1 MPVDEQTTVIDES
14 LVVVTQPKEVEKRA
28 EEEEEEEIIVIEKS
42 HSGDVRKQKKKK
54 VVKQKSEEEVE
65 VEIEYIGGGKR
76 IIKKKITA
84 NRPDLE
90 EEIIDEEFTKSLQ
103 PFDNKSEH
111 SMPLMIPSQFSE
123 TVHLRQTTE
132 IQTDE
137 PLPQSGVTLNLLP
150 HSAISQEVVN
160 TAEKESDTT
169 DLKQVSVFAERS
181 LDVIEPYQVSEPD
194 VQMQPGKFDTIF
206 KPDLS
211 KASQSY
217 SLRENVVTSEVHTDD
232 GVRSIEEELTTTSQ
246 AQLTFNLQEATNVSE
261 TQISHKEA
269 SMDKYDVPKSVQANK
284 TFVSQ
289 EGVEV
294 FEITEGQSEDK
305 YNPNLRP
312 VPIRPKVNVSPS
324 EPIIVS
330 EVHAETKPDKYYPE
344 QFVPTEV
351 ATESVISQ
359 RQVVTTELNAPELEG
374 EFISGRLPPT
384 QTAGVGITSGESIVV
399 QEHSIHEKEGI
410 FSDEFKPDTSK
421 AEQNITLL
429 ESISVHM
436 VDSQMPQNEFSASEV
451 EHKKAG
457 IDFVERE
464 SIVSTFTT
472 ATEREGVYI
481 PGQLPE
487 GKNANTSILCLET
500 SDILATVVQ
509 ESEGEFIPDT
519 KPTAAIAERNVRP
532 DEPVTVSEVHT
543 ADVPGVF
550 SDILKYPTDEAQTEI
565 VTQESKQITET
576 FIQERE
582 GLIADQE
589 TPASYKVQKTFDEQQ
604 QVHVFE
610 THLVESEGILKSFE
624 FPETH
629 KGKSVPTHL
638 LQTSIVEE
646 TQPQHLEG
654 KIEDLK
660 QENIVANVKHNTFEE
675 TVVEE
680 AVIGESTLYYKPKD
694 HPESQTA
701 GMSVLEQESVSV
713 IELQTQ
719 DKESGYKPK
728 DLPDQYY
735 ATQDITSSQKVAIK
749 SEVTSDL
756 AVGLLEEEK
765 PVPGQAK
772 SDQTPLES
780 VLVTESLY
788 IEKEGKFVEDVFPDS
803 QKAIVEINEGKR
815 GIHVTQVMTNEFE
828 EEYLKEEAPKPSSA
842 TTNICAQNVVVQ
854 SEHVTVV
861 HADTLEEE
869 EKITGRAKTWVE
881 PSMELIVTDT
891 TITDVETV
899 LTEDIFPYTK
909 TVTVDV
915 IPEQE
920 LSVTEIITNE
930 KEELINDLEIPTER
944 NAVVDII
951 EKNVAMQEEIIPNT
965 ELGDYNRQSPVKDTA
980 KPIQEILQHIV
991 ESQFNVAEK
1000 EGVYSA
1006 EVTPDSKTAEV
1017 LLIEQ
1022 EQIAITVVQTEDKE
1036 KELSEAEKPEQFTAV
1051 RQVDTQT
1058 VAITAEVNPDDALES
1073 IMHKLPETV
1082 SAKSEQIPY
1091 QSLVTS
1097 EAVLPEKEGIYI
1109 DEAKPATQVATKD
1122 LELGESVSV
1131 ITVTTAEH
1139 EKELAVGELP
1149 EMRKATCDLT
1159 GHIVAE
1165 NTEIETDDAVTRL
1178 SRESPTKAV
1187 ATSDHTLFESLIN
1200 MEPSL
1205 AEKEG
1210 LFSESV
1216 LPESKTADVAFVE
1229 GMPVTVT
1236 EVVANSKET
1245 EYTAPE
1251 IAEEKH
1257 ANPEIIS
1264 QKVAEKSEIITEFGI
1279 GEIPYDKPETVC
1291 AKKDQLTFESLI
1303 QTEVLLRE
1311 KESEFTDKIVLDLH
1325 NIKPAFE
1332 EMRSVTITEI
1342 TSGSKES
1349 DYEVLQKPEQHTAQ
1363 ADITGQEIADKIEI
1377 VPMESL
1383 DTFTKETFT
1392 TVSAQHD
1399 QTPFESIIQ
1408 IETTLA
1414 ETEKAFTGEL
1424 KPETKQADFSFE
1436 QAKGL
1441 NVTSVISNEQETEL
1455 NVLEKPEGKIAQTD
1469 ILGHTIASISEV
1481 QLQIATG
1488 DFNVEEKT
1496 TAQAVTDQV
1505 PYETIVQ
1512 SETSILESENVL
1524 QELKAPESTKA
1535 KLDFIIDRS
1544 VMVSQVTLG
1553 DQEELYI
1560 SHVMPEHKTVHTEI
1574 SSGHEVAEQTQTFVS
1589 DALQDFN
1596 EQAPNFDTAKSD
1608 QNLLSSVII
1617 TESFVQDTEQD
1628 FIGKF
1633 YPVTK
1638 EPNIT
1643 LEEGKKVHSVSEVF
1657 IQSKEGTIEAIEL
1670 PSGRVASPVIF
1681 GYEVAQSSE
1690 VQPELSI
1697 SSIIPAEFIKTSA
1710 NIEHV
1715 PYQSIIQTEVDI
1727 KQTEET
1733 LNTELKYV
1741 TKSANLLLEENQSMS
1756 VMEVLTQDKEK
1767 DLPSLQQPE
1776 TTTAEAKFTGKEV
1789 AQSSE
1794 VLADVNLSNLTIEK
1808 PTSVI
1813 ANLEQETF
1821 VSIISCQTT
1830 AAETEEEFLEK
1841 FEPSTKKVQINFEEG
1856 QGVTVTEVQTVDKES
1871 DYQVS
1876 ELPASKQAIPEFET
1890 KEVAQHFEITAQSS
1904 IADFSEKSLE
1914 TTRANIGQ
1922 VPFESLVQSE
1932 PIIRESETEFK
1943 DMLVLEKKMAETV
1956 LELDKSVNVTQ
1967 VIHNELQGEFKP
1979 DEIQEKTATKHI
1991 PSQESVQHT
2000 QVESHLNIKYFDHS
2014 LPSGKFAQTTQGEFE
2029 GVMVSQNIIPEK
2041 EKEFESINE
2050 FVEKKADIAFT
2061 DIKGVTISETIPSDK
2076 EGTLVPQTKAIEFTA
2091 KSDIDAQEIAQK
2103 SFIISEYTTDELVET
2118 VPTTGKGRIEAVPLE
2133 TVSVTESTV
2142 AETEGKFEET
2152 LKLNKTTANIQIDEQ
2167 KSVTITQII
2176 SDESKTDYI
2185 GPDKPMQQ
2193 KAEKNIIGIEELQ
2206 QSEIVA
2212 LQSLEE
2218 MPEDQKTEPKIART
2232 GQFPYESIIQTEVS
2246 ASELEHIL
2254 KVTPIPSSVSASLGL
2269 QLDQEITVTEIIAQ
2283 EQESEEIILGI
2294 AQEELAKP
2302 EVIQRQ
2308 VALKTETLPDDT
2320 LGEFQETKVIG
2331 STLKPAIPIPQHS
2344 VNVTQ
2349 VVSEDMEE
2357 EFATHKKPQT
2367 QIAEKSFI
2375 ENEEIQQSEVL
2386 ALHTIQD
2393 ISEMKTERKK
2403 ARQEQTTFE
2412 SVVQTEVSTNE
2423 SEDVFNVPSTPSTT
2437 NAMVGLQTVQ
2447 EISVIEV
2454 ITQEKEG
2461 DTVIIGSAQQEVAK
2475 PDIIQRQVA
2484 LKTETL
2490 TDDTIGDFAIDKF
2503 SSTTLKPSQPDE
2515 QHSVTVTQIISGDT
2529 QDEFMN
2535 PDKPQAHT
2543 AHRNIISNEEI
2554 HQSEVLTLHSI
2565 QGIAESKT
2573 ERKTARKQRSTF
2585 ESVIQTEVATVES
2598 EDVLNVSK
2606 LPSSVSATVGL
2617 EVDQGVQIT
2626 EIIAQEHET
2635 EKVIAGVAQEEL
2647 AKPEVVQRQVALK
2660 TETHLDDTVGQFDAE
2675 KIITTTLKPSQP
2687 DEHHSVSVIQVVS
2700 EDLEDEL
2707 VSPDKPTHQ
2716 KAARN
2721 VTSNEEISQME
2732 VVTLQS
2738 TEEYQ
2743 GVLKTEMKK
2752 AFKQQSTFESIIQ
2765 TEVATQEIE
2774 DVLKVDSL
2782 PSTVNASIG
2791 LDLDQGVQIT
2801 EIIPQEQETEK
2812 VVPGTASEVAKP
2824 DFVQRQ
2830 VAMKTET
2837 QFTDTVTEFEG
2848 PGAVQP
2854 RQAQK
2859 NIIINEE
2866 VQQSMVLS
2874 LQNIE
2879 ETNQEFRTETRK
2891 ATKGLEVTQELSVI
2905 EVIAQ
2910 EQESEKVIHG
2920 LAQEE
2925 TAKPEMVQ
2933 RQVALKT
2940 ETLFDDTI
2948 EEFEADKIFSTS
2960 LKPTRPVTQ
2969 HGLIVTELRSTG
2981 ELESVLPEKV
2991 IPSARRASINLESQE
3006 NLQVVEVYS
3015 HDKEGEYLPIPFTK
3029 ECGTLVFS
3037 FLHLLSRIDTTN
3049 TINYILVA

>member
-1 MPVDEQTTVIDES
+1 MPVDEQTTTIDDS
-14 LVVVTQPKEVEKRA
+14 LVVVTQPKEEIKKHGG
-28 EEEEEEEIIVIEKS
+28 EEEEEIIVIEKS
-42 HSGDVRKQKKKK
+42 QSDAMHKQKKKK
-54 VVKQKSEEEVE
+54 IIKQKSEEEVE

-103 PFDNKSEH
+103 PFDNKSER
-111 SMPLMIPSQFSE
+111 SMPLMISSQISE

-132 IQTDE
+132 IQTDK

-160 TAEKESDTT
+160 IAEKESDTI
-169 DLKQVSVFAERS
+169 DLKQVSVFAERL
-181 LDVIEPYQVSEPD
+181 LDVIEPYQVTEHD
-194 VQMQPGKFDTIF
+194 VQTQPGKFETIF

-217 SLRENVVTSEVHTDD
+217 SLRENVVTSEVYTDD
-232 GVRSIEEELTTTSQ
+232 GVKSIAEEFTTKSQ

-312 VPIRPKVNVSPS
+312 IPIRPKVNISPS

-330 EVHAETKPDKYYPE
+330 EVQAETKPDKYYPE
-344 QFVPTEV
+344 RFVPTEV

-359 RQVVTTELNAPELEG
+359 QQLVTTELNAPELEG
-374 EFISGRLPPT
+374 EFITARLPPT
-384 QTAGVGITSGESIVV
+384 QTAGVGIISGETIVV
-399 QEHSIHEKEGI
+399 QEHSVHEKEGI

-436 VDSQMPQNEFSASEV
+436 ADSQMPQNVFSTNEV

-472 ATEREGVYI
+472 TTEKEGIYT

-487 GKNANTSILCLET
+487 EKNANTSILCLET
-500 SDILATVVQ
+500 SDVLATVIQ
-509 ESEGEFIPDT
+509 ESEGEFIPDV
-519 KPTAAIAERNVRP
+519 KPTAVIAERNVRP
-532 DEPVTVSEVHT
+532 EEPISVSEVYT
-543 ADVPGVF
+543 ADVPGEF
-550 SDILKYPTDEAQTEI
+550 TDILKYPSDEAQTQI

-582 GLIADQE
+582 GLIADQA
-589 TPASYKVQKTFDEQQ
+589 TPVLYNVQKTFDEQQ
-604 QVHVFE
+604 QVQVCE
-610 THLVESEGILKSFE
+610 THLVEREGILKSFE

-646 TQPQHLEG
+646 TQSQHLEG

-660 QENIVANVKHNTFEE
+660 QENIVANVKHNTFDE

-680 AVIGESTLYYKPKD
+680 AVIGESALYYKPKE
-694 HPESQTA
+694 HPDSQTA
-701 GMSVLEQESVSV
+701 DMSLLEQESVSV
-713 IELQTQ
+713 MELLTQ
-719 DKESGYKPK
+719 DKESDYKPK
-728 DLPDQYY
+728 ELPDQYF
-735 ATQDITSSQKVAIK
+735 ATQDITSSQRVATKI
-749 SEVTSDL
+749 EVTSDL

-765 PVPGQAK
+765 PVTGQAK
-772 SDQTPLES
+772 TDQMPLES

-788 IEKEGKFVEDVFPDS
+788 SEREGHFIEDVFPDS
-803 QKAIVEINEGKR
+803 QTAVVEINEGKR
-815 GIHVTQVMTNEFE
+815 GIHVTQIMTNEFE
-828 EEYLKEEAPKPSSA
+828 EEYQKEEAPKPGSA
-842 TTNICAQNVVVQ
+842 TTNICSQNVVVQ
-854 SEHVTVV
+854 SEHVTVA
-861 HADTLEEE
+861 HADILEEE
-869 EKITGRAKTWVE
+869 EKVTGRAKTWVE
-881 PSMELIVTDT
+881 PSTELIVTDT
-891 TITDVETV
+891 TITDVEKA
-899 LTEDIFPYTK
+899 LTKDIFPYTK

-920 LSVTEIITNE
+920 LSITEIVTNE
-930 KEELINDLEIPTER
+930 KEELMNDLEIPAER
-944 NAVVDII
+944 KAVVDII
-951 EKNVAMQEEIIPNT
+951 EKNVAMQEEIVPNT

-980 KPIQEILQHIV
+980 KPIQEILQHII

-1000 EGVYSA
+1000 EGAYSA
-1006 EVTPDSKTAEV
+1006 EIRPDAKTADV

-1022 EQIAITVVQTEDKE
+1022 EQIAVTVVQTEDKE
-1036 KELSEAEKPEQFTAV
+1036 KELLKFEKPEQFTAI
-1051 RQVDTQT
+1051 RLVDTQT
-1058 VAITAEVNPDDALES
+1058 VAITAEINPDDAFES
-1073 IMHKLPETV
+1073 ITDKLPETV

-1091 QSLVTS
+1091 RSLVTS

-1109 DEAKPATQVATKD
+1109 DVAKPDTQVATKD
-1122 LELGESVSV
+1122 LELDESVSV
-1131 ITVTTAEH
+1131 ITVTTGEH
-1139 EKELAVGELP
+1139 EKELAVGDFP
-1149 EMRKATCDLT
+1149 EMKRATCDLT

-1165 NTEIETDDAVTRL
+1165 STEIETDDTVTRL

-1187 ATSDHTLFESLIN
+1187 ATSDHTLFESIIS

-1210 LFSESV
+1210 QFSKTI
-1216 LPESKTADVAFVE
+1216 LPECKTADVAFVV

-1245 EYTAPE
+1245 AYTTPE
-1251 IAEEKH
+1251 ITEEKH
-1257 ANPEIIS
+1257 ANQEMIS
-1264 QKVAEKSEIITEFGI
+1264 QKVAEKSEIISEFGI
-1279 GEIPYDKPETVC
+1279 GAIPYDKPKTVY
-1291 AKKDQLTFESLI
+1291 AKKDQFTFESLI
-1303 QTEVLLRE
+1303 QTEILLRE
-1311 KESEFTDKIVLDLH
+1311 QESEFTDKIVLDLQ

-1332 EMRSVTITEI
+1332 ELRSITITEI

-1349 DYEVLQKPEQHTAQ
+1349 DYQILQKPEQHTAQ
-1363 ADITGQEIADKIEI
+1363 ADITGQEIAHKTEV

-1392 TVSAQHD
+1392 TVSAQQD
-1399 QTPFESIIQ
+1399 QIPFESIIQ
-1408 IETTLA
+1408 TETTLA
-1414 ETEKAFTGEL
+1414 ETEKTFTGQM

-1441 NVTSVISNEQETEL
+1441 NITSVISDEKETEL
-1455 NVLEKPEGKIAQTD
+1455 NVSESPEEKTAQTD

-1481 QLQIATG
+1481 QSQIATG
-1488 DFNVEEKT
+1488 DFEVEEKT

-1512 SETSILESENVL
+1512 SETAILESENVL
-1524 QELKAPESTKA
+1524 LELKAPESTKA

-1544 VMVSQVTLG
+1544 VMVSQVTIG
-1553 DQEELYI
+1553 DREELYI
-1560 SHVMPEHKTVHTEI
+1560 SDIMPERKTVHTDI

-1589 DALQDFN
+1589 DALQDFI
-1596 EQAPNFDTAKSD
+1596 EQAPTLNIAKTD

-1628 FIGKF
+1628 FTGKF
-1633 YPVTK
+1633 NPITK
-1638 EPNIT
+1638 QPNIL

-1657 IQSKEGTIEAIEL
+1657 IQSKEGTMEFVEL

-1697 SSIIPAEFIKTSA
+1697 GIVDSTEFNKTSA

-1715 PYQSIIQTEVDI
+1715 PYQSIIQTEVDV
-1727 KQTEET
+1727 KETEET
-1733 LNTELKYV
+1733 LTAELKYV
-1741 TKSANLLLEENQSMS
+1741 TKSANLLLEENKSMS
-1756 VMEVLTQDKEK
+1756 VIEVLTQDKEK

-1794 VLADVNLSNLTIEK
+1794 VHADVNLSNLSIEI

-1830 AAETEEEFLEK
+1830 AGETEEEFLKK
-1841 FEPSTKKVQINFEEG
+1841 FLPSMKNVQINFEEG
-1856 QGVTVTEVQTVDKES
+1856 QSVTVTEVQTVDKES

-1890 KEVAQHFEITAQSS
+1890 KEVAQNFEVTAQSN
-1904 IADFSEKSLE
+1904 IGDFNEMSLE
-1914 TTRANIGQ
+1914 TTRANIEQ
-1922 VPFESLVQSE
+1922 VPFESLIQSQ
-1932 PIIRESETEFK
+1932 PIIRESESEFK
-1943 DMLVLEKKMAETV
+1943 EQLLLDKKIAETV
-1956 LELDKSVNVTQ
+1956 LELGKSVNVTQ
-1967 VIHNELQGEFKP
+1967 IIHNELQGEFKP
-1979 DEIQEKTATKHI
+1979 DEIHGKTATKHI
-1991 PSQESVQHT
+1991 PSQEPVQHT
-2000 QVESHLNIKYFDHS
+2000 QVESHLNIKYFDHT

-2041 EKEFESINE
+2041 EKDFE
-2050 FVEKKADIAFT
+2050 FVKEFIEKKADIGFT
-2061 DIKGVTISETIPSDK
+2061 DIKGVTISETISSDK
-2076 EGTLVPQTKAIEFTA
+2076 EGILAPQTKATEFTA
-2091 KSDIDAQEIAQK
+2091 KPDIEAQEIAQK

-2118 VPTTGKGRIEAVPLE
+2118 APTTGKGRIEALPLE
-2133 TVSVTESTV
+2133 TVSVLESTV

-2167 KSVTITQII
+2167 KSVIITQVI
-2176 SDESKTDYI
+2176 SDETKTDYI
-2185 GPDKPMQQ
+2185 GPDKPKKQ

-2218 MPEDQKTEPKIART
+2218 MSDDEKTEPKIART
-2232 GQFPYESIIQTEVS
+2232 GQFPYESIIQTEIS

-2254 KVTPIPSSVSASLGL
+2254 KVTPIPSSVSASVGL
-2269 QLDQEITVTEIIAQ
+2269 QVEQEITVTEIIPQ
-2283 EQESEEIILGI
+2283 EQESEKVIHGI
-2294 AQEELAKP
+2294 AKEELAKP
-2302 EVIQRQ
+2302 EIVQRQ

-2320 LGEFQETKVIG
+2320 LGEFQEAKVTASI
-2331 STLKPAIPIPQHS
+2331 LKPAIPVPQHS
-2344 VNVTQ
+2344 LTVTQ
-2349 VVSEDMEE
+2349 IVSEDMEE
-2357 EFATHKKPQT
+2357 EFTTHKKPQT
-2367 QIAEKSFI
+2367 QIAEKIFL

-2412 SVVQTEVSTNE
+2412 SVIQTEVSTNE
-2423 SEDVFNVPSTPSTT
+2423 NEDIFKAPTVPSTL

-2447 EISVIEV
+2447 ELSVIEI
-2454 ITQEKEG
+2454 ITQENEG
-2461 DTVIIGSAQQEVAK
+2461 ETVIIGSAQQEVAK

-2490 TDDTIGDFAIDKF
+2490 TDDTIGDFAVSKI

-2585 ESVIQTEVATVES
+2585 ESIIQTEVATVET

-2606 LPSSVSATVGL
+2606 LPNTVSATVSL

-2626 EIIAQEHET
+2626 EIIPQEHET
-2635 EKVIAGVAQEEL
+2635 EKVIAGIAQEEL

-2660 TETHLDDTVGQFDAE
+2660 TETHLDDTVGQFNAE
-2675 KIITTTLKPSQP
+2675 KITSTTLKPCQP
-2687 DEHHSVSVIQVVS
+2687 DEQHGVSVIQVVS
-2700 EDLEDEL
+2700 EDLEDNL
-2707 VSPDKPTHQ
+2707 VSPDKPKHQ
-2716 KAARN
+2716 KAARK
-2721 VTSNEEISQME
+2721 VTSNEEISQIE
-2732 VVTLQS
+2732 VIALQS

-2743 GVLKTEMKK
+2743 GVLKTETKK
-2752 AFKQQSTFESIIQ
+2752 ALKQQNTFESIIQ
-2765 TEVATQEIE
+2765 TEVSTQEIE

-2782 PSTVNASIG
+2782 PSFVNASIG
-2791 LDLDQGVQIT
+2791 LDLDQGIQIT

-2812 VVPGTASEVAKP
+2812 VVPGMASEVAKP

-2866 VQQSMVLS
+2866 LQQSMVLS

-2891 ATKGLEVTQELSVI
+2891 ATKGLEVTQELSVTEI
-2905 EVIAQ
+2905 IAQ
-2910 EQESEKVIHG
+2910 EHESEKVILGSAH
-2920 LAQEE
+2920 EE
-2925 TAKPEMVQ
+2925 IAKSEIVQ

-2948 EEFEADKIFSTS
+2948 EEFEADQIFSTS
-2960 LKPTRPVTQ
+2960 LKPSRPITQ

-2981 ELESVLPEKV
+2981 ELESVLPET
-2991 IPSARRASINLESQE
+2991 ILPSTRRASINLESQE

-3037 FLHLLSRIDTTN
+3037 FLHLLQ
-3049 TINYILVA
+3049 Y